1 MTVLTFPWQR
11 PPLSAND
18 RMHWATKARATRAI
32 RDLTAIDARKAG
44 IPAVEHVTA
53 RLAWVVTDRR
63 RRDTDNTYPTFKAMC
78 DGLVDAGIVPDDTPE
93 FMTKLAPV
101 IVYEPGGKA
110 RVELEVTT

>member
-1 MTVLTFPWQR
+1 MTVLVFPWQR

-18 RMHWATKARATRAI
+18 RMHWATKARTTRMI
-32 RDLTAIDARKAG
+32 RDLAAISARKAE
-44 IPAVEHVTA
+44 IPAVEHVNV
-53 RLAWVVTDRR
+53 RLVWVVSDRR

-93 FMTKLAPV
+93 YMTKLAPV
-101 IVYEPGGKA
+101 IRYEQGGTA